1 MKQQYIMSKEE
12 CESIDVAYNM
22 AIDQVCITLQD
33 MQMRTVINADMT
45 LTPAARVEAVL
56 QIQKRIDRMQSYFR
70 QV

>member
-1 MKQQYIMSKEE
+1 MKQQYIMSADE
-12 CESIDVAYNM
+12 CKSIDMAYNL
-22 AIDQVCITLQD
+22 AIDQVCTTLHD

-70 QV
+70 AV